1 MNSSN
6 LKDTS
11 ADSQHSSSQNPSL
24 QNDNL
29 QQNDLQNRAKNTPL
43 TPSQIV
49 QKLRSSNTKT
59 TSTPK
64 PNMTKSTPK
73 SRTKSSTKSTPK
85 TAPKSKP
92 STKSTTTFHLKPI
105 KAKTNANTATNAT
118 KIPAKSTQKS
128 IKDFAPKMR
137 MLKKGLEIL
146 PSFEFAG
153 VKAGVKYKDR
163 LDMALLYSATPCV
176 AAGVFTRNKVR
187 AACVEYNIE
196 RLKDTPYFHSV
207 IINAGNANAC
217 TGERGKKDC
226 LESALSASIALD
238 IDFHS
243 TLLASTGVI
252 GVPLPMPKIKKGILS
267 LAKAKGSSEACASNA
282 AKAIMT
288 TDTHQKQ
295 CALEFR
301 SKNGLKIRLAGI
313 AKGSGMIHPN
323 MATLLGFVITDINIS
338 QKLLQKAL
346 KKVTKNTF
354 NMISV
359 DRDTSTND
367 MVLALSN
374 KTAKNE
380 LIVDERS
387 VDYKSFVQG
396 LMMICDEL
404 SRQIAKDGEGASK
417 LITASVQNAP
427 SKRVA
432 RKLAKSIISSNLV
445 KCAVYGNDANWGRIL
460 CAMGY
465 AGVEF
470 PKEKLDLKITSK
482 GGEIIIMKNGQAL
495 QINEKKA
502 TRILGFDE
510 VSIIADLKNTNSA
523 KSAKAYG
530 CDLTPQYIS
539 INADYRS

>member
-1 MNSSN
+1 MNN
-6 LKDTS
+6 TS
-11 ADSQHSSSQNPSL
+11 KPNNKKSI
-24 QNDNL
+24 
-29 QQNDLQNRAKNTPL
+29 PL
-43 TPSQIV
+43 TPSQII
-49 QKLRSSNTKT
+49 QNLRTKKT
-59 TSTPK
+59 TNP
-64 PNMTKSTPK
+64 
-73 SRTKSSTKSTPK
+73 PK
-85 TAPKSKP
+85 TLTTNPKTSA
-92 STKSTTTFHLKPI
+92 TFHLKPI
-105 KAKTNANTATNAT
+105 NKNT
-118 KIPAKSTQKS
+118 KISTIKTPSTKSHDVQSTPQNKSTPQNRFK
-128 IKDFAPKMR
+128 I
-137 MLKKGLEIL
+137 LKNGLEAL
-146 PSFEFAG
+146 SSFEYAG
-153 VKAGVKYKDR
+153 IKAGIKYKDR
-163 LDMALLYSATPCV
+163 LDMALIYSGLPCV

-187 AACVEYNIE
+187 AACVEHNIA
-196 RLKDTPYFHSV
+196 RLKDTPYFHAI

-238 IDFHS
+238 IDFHA

-252 GVPLPMPKIKKGILS
+252 GVPLPMSKIKKGILN
-267 LAKAKGSSEACASNA
+267 LAKAKSSSKINA
-282 AKAIMT
+282 QNTAKAIMT

-301 SKNGLKIRLAGI
+301 SKNGAKVRIAGI

-323 MATLLGFVITDINIS
+323 MATLLGFIITDINIS
-338 QKLLQKAL
+338 QKLLQQAL

-374 KTAKNE
+374 KSAKNE

-387 VDYKSFVQG
+387 VDYKAFLKG
-396 LMMICDEL
+396 LEMVCDDL
-404 SRQIAKDGEGASK
+404 ARQIAKDGEGASK
-417 LITASVQNAP
+417 LITAIVQNAQ

-445 KCAVYGNDANWGRIL
+445 KCAMYGNDANWGRIL

-465 AGVEF
+465 AGVDF
-470 PKEKLDLKITSK
+470 AKDRLDLSISSK
-482 GGEIIIMKNGQAL
+482 AGNIAIMQNGEAL
-495 QINEKKA
+495 SIDEKRAK
-502 TRILGFDE
+502 RILKNSE
-510 VSIIADLKNTNSA
+510 ITIVADLKSRGASKKA

-530 CDLTPQYIS
+530 CDLTPSYVN

>member
-1 MNSSN
+1 MD
-6 LKDTS
+6 K
-11 ADSQHSSSQNPSL
+11 
-24 QNDNL
+24 
-29 QQNDLQNRAKNTPL
+29 KVL

-49 QKLRSSNTKT
+49 QKLRSSKVTNTAKTTTKSATTKT
-59 TSTPK
+59 STTRI
-64 PNMTKSTPK
+64 TKST
-73 SRTKSSTKSTPK
+73 TSTKSTPK
-85 TAPKSKP
+85 YHIRDTIKHKP
-92 STKSTTTFHLKPI
+92 LTTKSNISQTAHKATIRILK
-105 KAKTNANTATNAT
+105 N
-118 KIPAKSTQKS
+118 
-128 IKDFAPKMR
+128 
-137 MLKKGLEIL
+137 GLEAL
-146 PSFEFAG
+146 PTFEYAG
-153 VKAGVKYKDR
+153 VKAGIKYKDR
-163 LDMALLYSATPCV
+163 LDMGLIYSGIPCI

-187 AACVEYNIE
+187 AACVEYNIQ
-196 RLKDTPYFHSV
+196 RLKDTPYFHSI

-217 TGERGKKDC
+217 TGIRGKKDC

-238 IDFHS
+238 IDS
-243 TLLASTGVI
+243 NATLLASTGVI

-267 LAKAKGSSEACASNA
+267 LAKAKDSSKICANNV

-288 TDTHQKQ
+288 TDTRQKQ
-295 CALEFR
+295 IALEFKA
-301 SKNGLKIRLAGI
+301 KNGAKIRIAGI

-323 MATLLGFVITDINIS
+323 MATLLGFIITDINIS
-338 QKLLQKAL
+338 QKLLAKAL

-374 KTAKNE
+374 KSAKNE

-387 VDYKSFVQG
+387 VDYKAFVEA
-396 LMMICDEL
+396 LFMAADDL
-404 SRQIAKDGEGASK
+404 ARQIAKDGEGASK
-417 LITASVQNAP
+417 LITAIVQNAQ

-445 KCAVYGNDANWGRIL
+445 KCAIYGNDANWGRIL

-465 AGVEF
+465 AGVDF
-470 PKEKLDLKITSK
+470 AKDKLDLKLISK
-482 GGEIIIMKNGQAL
+482 AGEILIMQNGEALSVDEKRAKRILKNEEIIIL
-495 QINEKKA
+495 
-502 TRILGFDE
+502 
-510 VSIIADLKNTNSA
+510 ADLKNQGA

>member
-6 LKDTS
+6 LKNTS
-11 ADSQHSSSQNPSL
+11 TDSQHSSL
-24 QNDNL
+24 QNNNTRQDNL
-29 QQNDLQNRAKNTPL
+29 QNPAKNPPL

-49 QKLRSSNTKT
+49 QNLRSSNTKT

-64 PNMTKSTPK
+64 PNIAKSTP
-73 SRTKSSTKSTPK
+73 KSSTKSTPK
-85 TAPKSKP
+85 TTPKSKP
-92 STKSTTTFHLKPI
+92 STKSTTTFHLKPL
-105 KAKTNANTATNAT
+105 KAKTNANIATNAT
-118 KIPAKSTQKS
+118 KISTKSAQKS

-137 MLKKGLEIL
+137 ILKKGLEIL

-238 IDFHS
+238 IDFRS

-267 LAKAKGSSEACASNA
+267 LAKAKGSSEVCASNA

-301 SKNGLKIRLAGI
+301 SKNGSKIRLAGI

-380 LIVDERS
+380 LIVDGRS

-502 TRILGFDE
+502 TKILGFDE